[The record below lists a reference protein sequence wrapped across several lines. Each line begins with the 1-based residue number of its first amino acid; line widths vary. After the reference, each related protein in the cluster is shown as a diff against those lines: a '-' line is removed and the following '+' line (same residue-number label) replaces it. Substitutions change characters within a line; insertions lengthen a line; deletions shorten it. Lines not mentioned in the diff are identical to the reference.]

1 MPSASSETIHLL
13 KQILRRLRPIISV
26 CLFLTIA
33 GTGTSGSSTNQ
44 PPITPTPSI
53 ASIRLSPAE
62 KQYLAQLGP
71 ITVCPDPDWVPY
83 EQMDARGNFT
93 GIAADLLHLISQRL
107 GITFT
112 YVRVKDWDEA
122 VALSQA
128 GKVLLLPF
136 LNQTPKRDKWLT
148 FTEPLFS
155 DPNVFI
161 TREEHPFITNASL
174 LKDKTIAVPS
184 GTSIEE
190 KVRRDYPNLKIL
202 NTGNSEAEVF
212 KAVAERRADLTL
224 RSLTVSAYTIR
235 KGGWFTLKIAGQ
247 APDVYV
253 NRLRIGVIKSEPM
266 LRDILNRGIATIT
279 PQELEEIT
287 NRHVNITVVKP
298 MDYGFIL
305 RVSAVLA
312 ALIGLSFYWN
322 LRLKRINAALQ
333 ESERSKSVLL
343 ANLPGMAYRCQ
354 LDRNWTMEFLSEGCL
369 LLTGYHSDDLV
380 QNKHLTFNDL
390 IVPEYR
396 ELLWDSW
403 QKAIQSSQP
412 VRLEY
417 RITTSDNKEK
427 WVLEQ
432 GIPVFDK
439 EGRLEALE
447 GIIVD
452 ISELKQIEAQI
463 QHLASYDNLTSL
475 PNRALF
481 SDRIDRA
488 LLSTQR
494 HSSKLALFF
503 IDLDQFKPINDEL
516 GHDVG
521 DWVLQVAA
529 QRMIE
534 SVRESDTVARI
545 GGDEFAV
552 LLQSITTWQDARN
565 VAEKIR
571 TALNSPFITPAGV
584 TLIISCSIGV
594 ALYPDNGNNQRDL
607 LHAADEAMYR
617 AKKGG
622 RNAVELCQPHLPQT
636 GPDASH
642 SLIRLV
648 WKPDYLS
655 GEPSIDAE
663 HQELFRMVNQLL
675 EQISSPNDDPT
686 RFGVTLDSLLHHITS
701 HFSNEEA
708 LLHRIGYSELDEH
721 ARHHKR
727 LKEQIIALR
736 QVADKKEI
744 STAELVDFLAIRVV
758 HEHLLEADRKFF
770 PLLARFISR
779 THDSSSGAQS

>member
-1 MPSASSETIHLL
+1 MPSAFSKISYLIEIVW
-13 KQILRRLRPIISV
+13 QRLRPIIAV
-26 CLFLTIA
+26 CLFLSIA
-33 GTGTSGSSTNQ
+33 GTGTSGSTTNQ
-44 PPITPTPSI
+44 PPATPAPSI
-53 ASIRLSPAE
+53 ASIPLSSAE

-83 EQMDARGNFT
+83 EQMDAHGNFT
-93 GIAADLLHLISQRL
+93 GIAADLLKLISQRL
-107 GITFT
+107 GIKFT
-112 YVRVKDWDEA
+112 YVQVKDWDQA

-136 LNQTPKRDKWLT
+136 LNQTPKRDQWLT

-247 APDVYV
+247 APDDYV
-253 NRLRIGVIKSEPM
+253 NRLRIGVIKTEPM
-266 LRDILNRGIATIT
+266 LRDILNKGIATIT
-279 PQELEEIT
+279 PHEREEIT

-305 RVSAVLA
+305 RIAAALA
-312 ALIGLSFYWN
+312 ALIGLAFYWN

-343 ANLPGMAYRCQ
+343 ANLPGMAYRCR
-354 LDRNWTMEFLSEGCL
+354 LDRDWTMEFLSEGCL
-369 LLTGYHSDDLV
+369 GLTGYSSDDLV
-380 QNKHLTFNDL
+380 MNKRLTFNDL

-396 ELLWDSW
+396 EPLWEAW
-403 QKAIQSSQP
+403 QKAVQDRQP

-417 RITTSDNKEK
+417 RIMTADKSEK

-432 GIPVFDK
+432 GVPIFDK
-439 EGRLEALE
+439 EGQIQALE

-452 ISELKQIEAQI
+452 INDQKQIEGQI
-463 QHLASYDNLTSL
+463 QHLASYDNLTNL
-475 PNRALF
+475 PNRALVT
-481 SDRIDRA
+481 DRIERA
-488 LLSTQR
+488 LLSAQR
-494 HSSKLALFF
+494 HSSKMAIFF
-503 IDLDQFKPINDEL
+503 IDLDQFKPINDEC

-521 DWVLQVAA
+521 DWLLQAVA
-529 QRMIE
+529 QRMTE
-534 SVRESDTVARI
+534 SVRESDTVARL
-545 GGDEFAV
+545 GGDEFVV
-552 LLQSITTWQDARN
+552 LLPTIATPQDACS

-571 TALNSPFITPAGV
+571 CALNRPFMTPAGV
-584 TLIISCSIGV
+584 MLTISCSIGV
-594 ALYPDNGNNQRDL
+594 ALYPEHGDKERDL
-607 LHAADEAMYR
+607 LRAADEAMYR

-622 RNAVELCQPHLPQT
+622 RNAIELCLPAEPEAVAST
-636 GPDASH
+636 SH
-642 SLIRLV
+642 SIIRLV
-648 WKPDYLS
+648 WKPEYLS
-655 GEPSIDAE
+655 GDSTIDTE
-663 HQELFRMVNQLL
+663 HQELLRMANQLL
-675 EQISSPNDDPT
+675 EQIAAPKGDPI
-686 RFGVTLDSLLHHITS
+686 RFNATMDSLLQHITI
-701 HFSNEEA
+701 HFEHEEA
-708 LLHRIGYSELDEH
+708 LLRRIGYTELDEH
-721 ARHHKR
+721 ARQHKQ

-736 QVADKKEI
+736 QVAEKRDI

-758 HEHLLEADRKFF
+758 HEHLLEADRKYFQ
-770 PLLARFISR
+770 LLADR
-779 THDSSSGAQS
+779 SSHSNTTPGVD

>member
-1 MPSASSETIHLL
+1 MPSASPETTHLL
-13 KQILRRLRPIISV
+13 ERVWRRLRPIIAA

-33 GTGTSGSSTNQ
+33 GAGISSSSTNQ
-44 PPITPTPSI
+44 PPATPAPSSV
-53 ASIRLSPAE
+53 SIPLSSAE

-71 ITVCPDPDWVPY
+71 ITVCPDPDWLPY
-83 EQMDARGNFT
+83 EQMDAHGNFT
-93 GIAADLLHLISQRL
+93 GIAADLLNLISQRL
-107 GITFT
+107 GIKFT
-112 YVRVKDWDEA
+112 YVQVKDWDQA

-136 LNQTPKRDKWLT
+136 LNQTPKRDQWLT

-247 APDVYV
+247 APDEYI

-266 LRDILNRGIATIT
+266 LRDILNKGIATIT
-279 PQELEEIT
+279 PQEREEIT

-305 RVSAVLA
+305 RIAAALA

-343 ANLPGMAYRCQ
+343 ANLPGMAYRCRF
-354 LDRNWTMEFLSEGCL
+354 DRDWTMEFLSDGCL

-380 QNKHLTFNDL
+380 QNKRLAFNDL

-396 ELLWDSW
+396 EQLWNSW
-403 QKAIQSSQP
+403 QKAIQSRQP

-432 GIPVFDK
+432 GVPIFDSN
-439 EGRLEALE
+439 GQVQALE

-463 QHLASYDNLTSL
+463 QHLASYDNLTNL

-503 IDLDQFKPINDEL
+503 VDLDQFKPINDEL

-529 QRMIE
+529 QRMTE

-552 LLQSITTWQDARN
+552 LLQSITTWPDARN

-571 TALNSPFITPAGV
+571 TALNRPFITPAGV
-584 TLIISCSIGV
+584 TLTISCSIGV
-594 ALYPDNGNNQRDL
+594 ALYPDNGNTQRDL

-622 RNAVELCQPHLPQT
+622 RNAVELCQPDLSQT
-636 GPDASH
+636 GPVASH
-642 SLIRLV
+642 SIIRLV

-663 HQELFRMVNQLL
+663 HQELLRMANQLL
-675 EQISSPNDDPT
+675 ELIATPQGDPI
-686 RFGVTLDSLLHHITS
+686 RFNTALDGLLQHITS
-701 HFSNEEA
+701 HFEHEEA
-708 LLHRIGYSELDEH
+708 LLHRIGYAELDEH
-721 ARHHKR
+721 ARQHKQ

-736 QVADKKEI
+736 QVAEKKDI

-758 HEHLLEADRKFF
+758 HEHLLEADRKYYK
-770 PLLARFISR
+770 LLADR
-779 THDSSSGAQS
+779 SSNSSTTQGVD

>member
-1 MPSASSETIHLL
+1 MAYLLLVTAASGATESPLQQHTKSPVPLAPSVKLSS
-13 KQILRRLRPIISV
+13 
-26 CLFLTIA
+26 
-33 GTGTSGSSTNQ
+33 
-44 PPITPTPSI
+44 
-53 ASIRLSPAE
+53 AE
-62 KQYLAQLGP
+62 KRYLTQLGP
-71 ITVCPDPDWVPY
+71 ITVCPDPDWIPY

-93 GIAADLLHLISQRL
+93 GIAADLLDLISQRL

-112 YVRVKDWDEA
+112 YVQVKDWDEA

-136 LNQTPKRDKWLT
+136 LNQTPKRDLWLT

-212 KAVAERRADLTL
+212 KAVSERRADLTL
-224 RSLTVSAYTIR
+224 RSLTLSAYTIR

-247 APDVYV
+247 APDEYI
-253 NRLRIGVIKSEPM
+253 NRLRIGVLKSEPM
-266 LRDILNRGIATIT
+266 LRDILNKGIATIT
-279 PQELEEIT
+279 PQEREEIT

-305 RVSAVLA
+305 QIAAALAVLV
-312 ALIGLSFYWN
+312 GLSFYWN
-322 LRLKRINAALQ
+322 LRLKRINAALH

-343 ANLPGMAYRCQ
+343 ANLPGMAYRCRF
-354 LDRNWTMEFLSEGCL
+354 DRNWTMEFLSDGCL

-380 QNKHLTFNDL
+380 QNKRLAFNDL

-396 ELLWDSW
+396 EQLWDSW
-403 QKAIQSSQP
+403 QKAIQSRQP

-417 RITTSDNKEK
+417 RIITSDNKER

-432 GIPVFDK
+432 GVPIFDNN
-439 EGRLEALE
+439 GQVQALE
-447 GIIVD
+447 GIVVD

-463 QHLASYDNLTSL
+463 QHLASYDNLTNL

-481 SDRIDRA
+481 SDRIDQA
-488 LLSTQR
+488 LLSAQR

-529 QRMIE
+529 QRMTE

-571 TALNSPFITPAGV
+571 TALNRPFITPAGV
-584 TLIISCSIGV
+584 TLTISCSIGV

-636 GPDASH
+636 GPVASH
-642 SLIRLV
+642 SIIRLV
-648 WKPDYLS
+648 WKPEYLS

-663 HQELFRMVNQLL
+663 HQELLRLANQLL
-675 EQISSPNDDPT
+675 EQLSSPKGDQT
-686 RFGVTLDSLLHHITS
+686 RFGVALDSLLQHITS

-736 QVADKKEI
+736 QVAETQDI

-770 PLLARFISR
+770 PLLAGFLSR
-779 THDSSSGAQS
+779 THDASSGAQN

>member
-642 SLIRLV
+642 
-648 WKPDYLS
+648 
-655 GEPSIDAE
+655 
-663 HQELFRMVNQLL
+663 
-675 EQISSPNDDPT
+675 
-686 RFGVTLDSLLHHITS
+686 
-701 HFSNEEA
+701 
-708 LLHRIGYSELDEH
+708 
-721 ARHHKR
+721 
-727 LKEQIIALR
+727 
-736 QVADKKEI
+736 
-744 STAELVDFLAIRVV
+744 
-758 HEHLLEADRKFF
+758 
-770 PLLARFISR
+770 
-779 THDSSSGAQS
+779 